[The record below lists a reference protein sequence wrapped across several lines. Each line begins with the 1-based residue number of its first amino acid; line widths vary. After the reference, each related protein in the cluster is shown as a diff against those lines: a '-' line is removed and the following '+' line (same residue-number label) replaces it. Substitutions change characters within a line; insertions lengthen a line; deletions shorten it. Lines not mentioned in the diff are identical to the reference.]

1 VLKQELDSS
10 VVKAAEYDP
19 ESHTLE
25 IEIKHGRLYRYE
37 DVPEDVYTELLKAPS
52 KGSFFN
58 KEIRDQYKSTRIQ

>member
-25 IEIKHGRLYRYE
+25 IEIKNGRLYRYE
-37 DVPEDVYTELLKAPS
+37 DVPEDIYIELLKAPS

-58 KEIRDQYKSTRIQ
+58 KEIRDHYKTTRVQ

>member
-25 IEIKHGRLYRYE
+25 IEIKNGRLYRYE
-37 DVPEDVYTELLKAPS
+37 DVPEDIYTELLNAPS

-58 KEIRDQYKSTRIQ
+58 KEIRDHYKTTRVQ